1 VVVTVK
7 DQNVANIDLVYDQ
20 TVVTLSGTVNVTM
33 NGGSVPQGDVS
44 VYACRNADY
53 SDYVAGATVH
63 LQDNTWSMRLLPLDT
78 ETPLYFEISIY
89 SPGGGNRV
97 REGTGISVVVKDQ
110 SIDNINLGA
119 VDLSA
124 VILSG
129 TVAITIDGEPLVTEQ
144 PITVKVYRDAAYSD
158 HVTDA
163 RVNRFQGYT
172 WSVILDSFDDD
183 TPLYFTVCF
192 YTNWGE
198 LERGTGVYVTAK
210 NQIIDNINL
219 VYNLAL
225 VTLSGTVNV
234 TVNGST
240 PNGNVGVWA
249 YRDTEYSSSV
259 GGAGVNLQDNTWSMR
274 FLPFDTETTLYF
286 AIHFFD
292 DNSHSSV
299 EKGTGIPITVHDQ
312 SIHNIDLGSV
322 NFNVITLS
330 GTVEVTVNG
339 VTLNYIPSLRAYRNA
354 DYSGNYIRANINSWE
369 GNTWSMI
376 FESSDTD
383 TTLYFM
389 VEINP
394 GSPVR
399 GTGVSVTVRDQDI
412 SGIAIVG
419 DFTD

>member
-33 NGGSVPQGDVS
+33 NGGSVPQGDVTLIA
-44 VYACRNADY
+44 YRNADY
-53 SDYVAGATVH
+53 SDFFGIVAVN
-63 LQDNTWSMRLLPLDT
+63 LQDNTWSMRMLPLDT

-97 REGTGISVVVKDQ
+97 RKGIDVSVVVKDQ
-110 SIDNINLGA
+110 SIDDIDLGA
-119 VDLSA
+119 VDLSI

-144 PITVKVYRDAAYSD
+144 PTVKVYRDAAYSD
-158 HVTDA
+158 HVADA
-163 RVNRFQGYT
+163 RVDRFQGYT
-172 WSVILDSFDDD
+172 WSVSLDSFDDD
-183 TPLYFTVCF
+183 TPLYFAVCF

-198 LERGTGVYVTAK
+198 LERGTGTSVIAK
-210 NQIIDNINL
+210 DQIIDNINL

-240 PNGNVGVWA
+240 PNGNVYVQTYHNTDLTVYGPYGWV
-249 YRDTEYSSSV
+249 D
-259 GGAGVNLQDNTWSMR
+259 LQDNTWSMR
-274 FLPFDTETTLYF
+274 MLPFDTDTTLYF
-286 AIHFFD
+286 AIQFFD

-312 SIHNIDLGSV
+312 SIHDINLGAV

-339 VTLNYIPSLRAYRNA
+339 VTPNYISSLRAYRNA
-354 DYSGNYIRANINSWE
+354 DYSGNYTRINFYSWE

-394 GSPVR
+394 GSPMR
-399 GTGVSVTVRDQDI
+399 GTDVSVTVRDQDI